1 MLFIILLLI
10 ATIFVARF
18 SVIIIIVIVSFDVYV
33 HMKPYLK
40 LPKALVFNVFRSFIL
55 QVPEKKTKYLTE
67 SPLPERAAIN
77 IQFA

>member
-1 MLFIILLLI
+1 MLLIILLLI
-10 ATIFVARF
+10 AIFVARF

-40 LPKALVFNVFRSFIL
+40 LPKALVFNVCRSFIL

-67 SPLPERAAIN
+67 SPLLERSAIN